1 MPDRAHATN
10 PGAPVPGSHVE
21 PAWARLPLL
30 SAAWNAMARGAW
42 AVELRRARGV
52 RGAVARLGRIGSLA
66 SVGFTAHQS
75 LLRSAA
81 LTYITVLSVVPT
93 LAFVCAVAKGFGLWD
108 KVDGDVVQPFLER
121 TFGSAEGGA
130 AAGAAAGD
138 VAARGGKEVRAAIEQ
153 VLDFVRNTNF
163 AAIGAIG
170 VAMLAWTLIKLL
182 GAIEDAFNVV
192 FAARRARTLVRKG
205 TDYLALVVA
214 APILLGVVAAATTAP
229 RTQAFVAAFGDSR
242 GVAAL
247 LQVALALMPFVAL
260 WAGFTLVYIVM
271 PNARVRF
278 RSAVFGALL
287 AAVAWQAFLLA
298 HIYFQVGVA
307 RINPIYASFAAL
319 PIFLVWV
326 NVSWAVVIAGAELAS
341 AHQREP
347 LARSAYGVALST
359 THAEHET
366 VGLRALARI
375 AVRFARGELAPN
387 AGELA
392 VDAGAGLM
400 QVEDALAT
408 LEGAGLVARVRTDDV
423 DRWLPA
429 RDLST
434 ITLHEARVA
443 LAGGNRLAAHGP
455 RDEGEARLADA
466 LRALAA
472 SERASAGNLTLRD
485 LAQAS
490 ARERDE
496 LVPAARTPG
505 ELAPRAS

>member
-1 MPDRAHATN
+1 
-10 PGAPVPGSHVE
+10 
-21 PAWARLPLL
+21 
-30 SAAWNAMARGAW
+30 MARGAW
-42 AVELRRARGV
+42 AVELRRKHGV

-66 SVGFTAHQS
+66 SVGFTTHQS

-121 TFGSAEGGA
+121 TFGSADGGA
-130 AAGAAAGD
+130 AIDASGAVVAEG
-138 VAARGGKEVRAAIEQ
+138 AARGGREVRAAIEQ

-170 VAMLAWTLIKLL
+170 VAMLAWTLITLL
-182 GAIEDAFNVV
+182 GAIEDAFNIV

-229 RTQAFVAAFGDSR
+229 RTHAFVAAFGDSR

-247 LQVALALMPFVAL
+247 LQVALTLMPFLAL

-271 PNARVRF
+271 PNVRVRF
-278 RSAVFGALL
+278 RSAMFGALL
-287 AAVAWQAFLLA
+287 AAIAWQAFLLA

-347 LARSAYGVALST
+347 LARSAYGVALGTS
-359 THAEHET
+359 HAEHET
-366 VGLRALARI
+366 VGLRVLVRI

-387 AGELA
+387 AGEMA
-392 VDAGAGLM
+392 VDAGAGLL

-408 LEGAGLVARVRTDDV
+408 LERAGLVARMRSDDGE
-423 DRWLPA
+423 RWLPA
-429 RDLST
+429 RDLAT
-434 ITLHEARVA
+434 ITLHEARAA
-443 LAGGNRLAAHGP
+443 LAGDNRLAAHGP
-455 RDEGEARLADA
+455 RDEGEARLSDA
-466 LRALAA
+466 LRTLAA
-472 SERASAGNLTLRD
+472 AERASTANLTLRD
-485 LAQAS
+485 LAQAN
-490 ARERDE
+490 AREREE
-496 LVPAARTPG
+496 LVPAARGKG
-505 ELAPRAS
+505 ELAPRVS

>member
-1 MPDRAHATN
+1 MADRAQATPSSAPA
-10 PGAPVPGSHVE
+10 PGAHVE
-21 PAWARLPLL
+21 PAWTRLPVL
-30 SAAWNAMARGAW
+30 SAVWNAMSRGAW
-42 AVELRRARGV
+42 ALELRRARGV
-52 RGAVARLGRIGSLA
+52 RGALARLARIGSLA
-66 SVGFTAHQS
+66 SVGFTTHQS

-93 LAFVCAVAKGFGLWD
+93 LAFVCAVAKGFGLWE

-121 TFGSAEGGA
+121 TFGASEGA
-130 AAGAAAGD
+130 AATGAAAPES
-138 VAARGGKEVRAAIEQ
+138 AARGGSEVRAAIEQ

-182 GAIEDAFNVV
+182 GAIEDAFNIV

-205 TDYLALVVA
+205 TDYLALVIA
-214 APILLGVVAAATTAP
+214 APILLGVIAAAMTAP
-229 RTQAFVAAFGDSR
+229 RTQAFVAAFGESR
-242 GVAAL
+242 GVAVL
-247 LQVALALMPFVAL
+247 LQVALALMPFLAL

-347 LARSAYGVALST
+347 LARSPYGVARETSYS
-359 THAEHET
+359 EHET
-366 VGLRALARI
+366 VGLRVLVRI
-375 AVRFARGELAPN
+375 ASRFVRGELAPS
-387 AGELA
+387 AGEIA
-392 VDAGAGLM
+392 VDAGAGVL
-400 QVEDALAT
+400 QVEDALAA
-408 LEGAGLVARVRTDDV
+408 LERAGLVARVRGEDS

-429 RDLST
+429 RDLAA
-434 ITLHEARVA
+434 ITLHEARAA

-455 RDEGEARLADA
+455 RDESEARLMEA

-472 SERASAGNLTLRD
+472 AERSSTGNLTLRD
-485 LAQAS
+485 LADATQNEREELISRAGAS
-490 ARERDE
+490 
-496 LVPAARTPG
+496 G
-505 ELAPRAS
+505 ELAPRTS